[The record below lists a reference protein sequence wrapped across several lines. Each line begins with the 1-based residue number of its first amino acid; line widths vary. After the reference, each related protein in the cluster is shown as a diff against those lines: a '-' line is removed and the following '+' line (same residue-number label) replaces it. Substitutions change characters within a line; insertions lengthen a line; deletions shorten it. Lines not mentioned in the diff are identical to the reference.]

1 MKTAFT
7 EAFQAIFKS
16 PAYICRHCFG
26 EGAPRPDRG

>member
-7 EAFQAIFKS
+7 EAFQAIFN
-16 PAYICRHCFG
+16 PGAYTHCYSFG

>member
-16 PAYICRHCFG
+16 RAYTQHHCFG